1 MEIQP
6 VHHASCHCGAVQLE
20 LDLPDGL
27 VEPRRCDC
35 SLCRRRGA
43 IVASVPLGGLRIL
56 AGEDQLSLYQFGTHT
71 AKHYF
76 CSQCGIYT
84 HHQRRSKP
92 HEYGFNVGCLEGVNP
107 YELDEVPVLHG
118 VRHPADHPDEPAE
131 ERDDYKG

>member
-6 VHHASCHCGAVQLE
+6 VHRASCHCGAVQLE
-20 LDLPDGL
+20 LDLPNGL
-27 VEPRRCDC
+27 VELRRCDC

-43 IVASVPLGGLRIL
+43 IVASVPLDGLRIL

-107 YELDEVPVLHG
+107 YELVEVPVLHG
-118 VRHPADHPDEPAE
+118 VRHPADHPDEPA
-131 ERDDYKG
+131 